1 MIDRAAVRRHRR
13 LMRRAGRR
21 LRLARFWHRDGDLD
35 EAVRHGRRAL
45 RLVTEA
51 EPATAPDAATL
62 AIDVAL
68 TLALVERDRAAY
80 TTGIEHA
87 TYAVGLLDALPPAV
101 DRDRLLAQALI
112 VLADLHRRT
121 GDYQAVDAALHRAR
135 HLVEASPDRDL
146 TVRALT
152 VEGIA
157 AKERGAFDQAAR
169 CYAEIG
175 RLLDGD
181 RAAPAEIAALHHNL
195 AGLAYAR
202 GDHVEAESQARRAV
216 AVRRAQR
223 RTDPVDLAQD
233 LAVLASALA
242 GLHRYDE
249 AIALFEQA
257 RTVCQRA
264 RPPRQY
270 EIAVHLHNLA
280 AIHHSLGAPGRADQ
294 LYREALAIKE
304 TLLGA
309 EHPEV
314 GLLANNLGTLL
325 REQGRAAEAEAC
337 FRRALTI
344 VERAYPPTHP
354 VTKSV
359 RRNLDRLS

>member
-1 MIDRAAVRRHRR
+1 MIDRAAVRRRR

-35 EAVRHGRRAL
+35 EAIRHGRHAL
-45 RLVTEA
+45 RLVLAA
-51 EPATAPDAATL
+51 EPATTQEAATL
-62 AIDVAL
+62 AAEVAL

-80 TTGIEHA
+80 TDGLEHA
-87 TYAVGLLDALPPAV
+87 THAVGLLDTLPGPV

-112 VLADLHRRT
+112 VLADLHRRL
-121 GDYQAVDAALHRAR
+121 GEYPAVDEALSRAR
-135 HLVEASPDRDL
+135 QFVEASPDRDL
-146 TVRALT
+146 AIQALT

-175 RLLDGD
+175 RSLDGPT
-181 RAAPAEIAALHHNL
+181 AAPAAIAALHHNL

-202 GDHVEAESQARRAV
+202 GDHIEAESHARRAV

-223 RTDPVDLAQD
+223 RADPVDLAQD

-242 GLHRYDE
+242 GQDRHDE
-249 AIALFEQA
+249 AIAQFEEA
-257 RTVCQRA
+257 RTICERA
-264 RPPRQY
+264 RPPRRY
-270 EIAVHLHNLA
+270 EIAVHVHNLA
-280 AIHHSLGAPGRADQ
+280 AIHHALGAPERAEQ

-304 TLLGA
+304 ALLGG
-309 EHPEV
+309 EHPEI

-325 REQGRAAEAEAC
+325 RDQGRTAEAGAC

-344 VERAYPPTHP
+344 VERAYPPEHP
-354 VTKSV
+354 VTTSV
-359 RRNLDRLS
+359 RQNLDRLP